1 MAPPND
7 PGVFAARLDQLFD
20 HVRHPSG
27 RQYSL
32 REVADGI
39 NEAGAVSITPS
50 HLSRLRSGA
59 SRNPGFDQ
67 ITAIAAF
74 FGVDPKYFLEGDE
87 VAARTSAELELLVTM
102 RQRGIEDLLLR
113 ATNLSTEGLK
123 VLRSTIEGL
132 ESVEA
137 LRAKDPLR
145 RRGSRHHGEPT
156 STSDAAQSPGPA
168 EGTDTDRE
176 QP

>member
-1 MAPPND
+1 M
-7 PGVFAARLDQLFD
+7 FAARLDQLF
-20 HVRHPSG
+20 HHIRHPTG

-39 NEAGAVSITPS
+39 NEAGKVSITPS

-74 FGVDPKYFLEGDE
+74 FGVDPKYFLEGDQ
-87 VAARTSAELELLVTM
+87 VATRTSAELQLLAAM

-113 ATNLSTEGLK
+113 ATNLSTEGLD

-132 ESVEA
+132 ESREA

-145 RRGSRHHGEPT
+145 RRRPREHS
-156 STSDAAQSPGPA
+156 AQANSPGVAEEPSAA
-168 EGTDTDRE
+168 EGADEEVE